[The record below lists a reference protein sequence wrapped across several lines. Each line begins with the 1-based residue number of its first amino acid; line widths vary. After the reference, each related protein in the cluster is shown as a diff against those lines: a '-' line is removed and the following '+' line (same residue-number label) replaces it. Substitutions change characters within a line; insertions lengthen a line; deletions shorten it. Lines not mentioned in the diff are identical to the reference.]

1 MCLGTANI
9 DDGCFRQIE
18 FVGILKGTQHLEAA
32 QKFVDGY
39 NSLVGTIKSLGKYD
53 PSTSTG
59 GPLLGDA
66 MLRNIESQV
75 RNLISAPVSGVAG
88 SYNTLASLGILT
100 QADGTL
106 KLDTDKFNKALIAN
120 PGSVTSIFA
129 SDNGVAV
136 KLANLMGS
144 KTSTTGELTVRSS
157 DITDSLQGLKD
168 DQDALDARMKIV
180 QDRYYKQF
188 NALDTLLAQLKT
200 AEKETPGVRLSAAY
214 KDNEKEYRFVGKAAL
229 PVRRNATMAFSSS
242 SFRSFFAAGMPMRS
256 AKFFN

>member
-1 MCLGTANI
+1 
-9 DDGCFRQIE
+9 
-18 FVGILKGTQHLEAA
+18 
-32 QKFVDGY
+32 VDGY

-200 AEKETPGVRLSAAY
+200 T
-214 KDNEKEYRFVGKAAL
+214 
-229 PVRRNATMAFSSS
+229 SSS
-242 SFRSFFAAGMPMRS
+242 LDSWLSVNNS
-256 AKFFN
+256 SKNK